1 MLRVV
6 VVVAAL
12 FAVGAESEPLFGFG
26 WGPWGTSDT
35 SDTSDPP
42 IESTSS
48 GNGSIIETKVWPWSV
63 MVDNVPLTE
72 EDFTRAELIDDRALA
87 ESYSDGGD
95 GGPLMSNGTME
106 VVGIRVR

>member
-35 SDTSDPP
+35 SDSPT
-42 IESTSS
+42 ETTSS

-72 EDFTRAELIDDRALA
+72 EDFTRTELIDDRALA